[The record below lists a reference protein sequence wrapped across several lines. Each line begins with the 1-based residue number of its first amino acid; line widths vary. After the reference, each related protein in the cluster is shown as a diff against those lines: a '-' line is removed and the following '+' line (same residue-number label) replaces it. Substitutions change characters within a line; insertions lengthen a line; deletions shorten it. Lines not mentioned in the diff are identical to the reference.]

1 MKTVVLPALLSVLA
15 IQAPTPVETL
25 LGCYYFYA
33 K

>member
-15 IQAPTPVETL
+15 IQPVETL